1 MLNDERKSC
10 LEKCHIPL
18 LGGVYIM
25 EPEFIFWV
33 TLMNVTADKL
43 NSKVTQNSS
52 EFETVFENHW
62 SRVYNVI
69 FRLVGDPDEAQD
81 LALETFWQYYQSNPA
96 SRENLSGWLY
106 RVAVNKGL
114 NALRARKRRSHYERE
129 AGSRE
134 IDEQQ
139 SSEPEQET
147 ILSEEREVVREVLDQ
162 MNPRSAK
169 LLVLRYSGLAY
180 AELADALHVNPA
192 SVGKMLARAQDEFQL
207 LYNQVEG
214 G

>member
-1 MLNDERKSC
+1 MQA
-10 LEKCHIPL
+10 
-18 LGGVYIM
+18 
-25 EPEFIFWV
+25 EFYFWV
-33 TLMNVTADKL
+33 TLMTVTADKI
-43 NSKVTQNSS
+43 NSKVTQISVD
-52 EFETVFENHW
+52 FDTVFENHW

-114 NALRARKRRSHYERE
+114 NALRARKRRSQYERE
-129 AGSRE
+129 AGSRD
-134 IDEQQ
+134 IKEQQ
-139 SSEPEQET
+139 RSDPEQET
-147 ILSEEREVVREVLDQ
+147 IMSEERELVRKVLDK
-162 MNPRSAK
+162 MKPRSAK

-180 AELADALHVNPA
+180 AALADALQVNPA